1 MIGLDWVGFDWIEIK
16 FGLDLIEFDWIG
28 IACDMRFVS

>member
-1 MIGLDWVGFDWIEIK
+1 MIGLDWVGFDWLEIK
-16 FGLDLIEFDWIG
+16 CGLDLIEFDWIG

>member
-1 MIGLDWVGFDWIEIK
+1 MIGLDWVRFDWIEIK
-16 FGLDLIEFDWIG
+16 FGLDLIELDWIG